1 MLIINRPIE
10 LQSISTL
17 NIHSDVLGEK
27 ISANYRM
34 IGTNITSE
42 ELLHMTMLEPQVYV
56 GIQNGSTLVVENNI
70 HEDNQ
75 LKLDLIN
82 QMINRV
88 LLYHSPQFTYQ
99 DEVFVTSILQKLGVS
114 DVNAFMQQVKLHM
127 SRNEFV
133 TTILNKYFN
142 YGRDIA
148 DEVDKFVDTAIYEE
162 NELDVIKNVYQTDW
176 YLHNDVFKRL
186 MTAECNNEV
195 YAYHNQ
201 NNTSESSIKSIQDV
215 TWIEQADAIQ
225 LSQFRQ
231 NMFYQT
237 NPAMWQE
244 YMRYEMEPISVY
256 GLTEEKVIQRIG
268 MAVLENLI
276 QKISYGQQYVSLS
289 KNSWNNYTGVLYQSA
304 EGVVERFKYYQNERT
319 INAVQIRNYGK
330 IMKELIHDEIQ
341 LTQLL
346 YFIRVYDDSEVVNA
360 IYEDIERNIVLSVME
375 NQSLQKQIT
384 ERMKFAEY
392 KSGQAQEQVQ
402 NIYIEEQKEYEDALQ
417 KAESAYYLLRQKGND
432 NYLSSIDIE
441 HIEQQSNMMKAYEQ
455 YAEGISEYHNKS
467 LNEMDNKTI
476 IEKILHNQTIESIQ
490 NQVTVQGNS
499 TTDHQDNYLLT
510 FFNQYADIING
521 QEVPITENVELLNQI
536 NAHNLYMKQLLDSR
550 KDWHADPPKRV
561 VVDREQARKTTLR
574 ALEDPQSVLNEIYE
588 SGTAIERELPEEI
601 EKILSITDENT
612 RLFYEQLL
620 GYHNKVQ
627 NINSENLISN
637 TSNAVE
643 ISRQQLVDILN
654 STDETVLKK
663 NILEL
668 NNNLLDSHVSNTENM
683 QNTVYIDN
691 MVYENE
697 QIHGANDVITN
708 QNVSEHVFAKTQKM
722 EKTVQD
728 FINLQRTIS
737 KMYGIEPGEENRPDE
752 ITKEYLHMSVQTQ
765 KMEKTV
771 HTLQRLENIIN
782 KICEKM
788 PVDEMGGTRENT
800 QFVNRITEN
809 SSELYEQFME
819 HYEYLQNEGDETTVE
834 QKIQETKI
842 SLQQATELLN
852 SIKETVVKKNTVELL
867 YSLIDNN
874 ISNVINRNNTFVSN
888 QNHYEDIQIHGT
900 KDVITNQNVS
910 EHVFDKTQKMEET
923 VQNLINLQRTI
934 YRMYGIDSG
943 EENQPY
949 EITKEH
955 LLSVSDENISTLLEQ
970 VLNSMEMHQI
980 SEAEHGDTDEIT
992 MFQTDV
998 YEFLH
1003 KIEQKEKGY
1012 KVLEETLS
1020 RQTEETIHS
1029 MTAQKVQREMLDN
1042 SIENVRTQERFHMIM
1057 NESIPSLHEYEKNLE
1072 LIHKAREQMSEEIV
1086 DEVLE
1091 ALESSSIT
1099 MKNLLEKQEETVI
1112 TQKQLQDI
1120 KNEIITQ
1127 SEEHIQQ
1134 FVNQNLKTQI
1144 HSISDMVYLE
1154 LERKLKNEQR
1164 RRGYR

>member
-34 IGTNITSE
+34 IGTKITSE

-114 DVNAFMQQVKLHM
+114 DVNAFMHQVKLHM

-148 DEVDKFVDTAIYEE
+148 DEVDKLVDTAIYEE

-237 NPAMWQE
+237 NPVMWQE

-432 NYLSSIDIE
+432 NYWSPIDIE

-499 TTDHQDNYLLT
+499 TTDHQHNYLLT

-601 EKILSITDENT
+601 EKILSITDEDT

-620 GYHNKVQ
+620 GYHNRVQ
-627 NINSENLISN
+627 NTNSENIINN
-637 TSNAVE
+637 TTNAVE
-643 ISRQQLVDILN
+643 ISRQQLADILN
-654 STDETVLKK
+654 STDETVLRK
-663 NILEL
+663 NVLEL
-668 NNNLLDSHVSNTENM
+668 NNNLINNHVSNTENM
-683 QNTVYIDN
+683 NNTTFGDN
-691 MVYENE
+691 AIYENE
-697 QIHGANDVITN
+697 QIN
-708 QNVSEHVFAKTQKM
+708 E
-722 EKTVQD
+722 
-728 FINLQRTIS
+728 INA
-737 KMYGIEPGEENRPDE
+737 E
-752 ITKEYLHMSVQTQ
+752 IINKNIAEHMSVQIQ
-765 KMEKTV
+765 KMV
-771 HTLQRLENIIN
+771 HALQSLENIVN
-782 KICEKM
+782 RICEKL
-788 PVDEMGGTRENT
+788 PVNDMERPKENK
-800 QFVNRITEN
+800 QFVNHINEN
-809 SSELYEQFME
+809 SAELYEQFME

-934 YRMYGIDSG
+934 YRMYGIESG

-980 SEAEHGDTDEIT
+980 SEAEQGDTDEIT

-1127 SEEHIQQ
+1127 SEEHIQH